1 MMKLIVDRIVGNIAV
16 LEKEDLTHVEVS
28 IDILPFGTKEGN
40 VLAFDGSTYVFDVD
54 SEAEARAR
62 IISKQRS
69 IFKKK

>member
-16 LEKEDLTHVEVS
+16 LEKEYLTHVEVS
-28 IDILPFGTKEGN
+28 IYILPFGTKEGN
-40 VLAFDGSTYVFDVD
+40 VLAFDGNTYVLDVD

>member
-1 MMKLIVDRIVGNIAV
+1 MKLIVDRIVEGIAV
-16 LEKEDLTHVEVS
+16 LEKDDLSHIEVS
-28 IDILPFGTKEGN
+28 VYFLPKNVKEGN
-40 VLAFDGSTYVFDVD
+40 VLVFDGSTYIFDVD